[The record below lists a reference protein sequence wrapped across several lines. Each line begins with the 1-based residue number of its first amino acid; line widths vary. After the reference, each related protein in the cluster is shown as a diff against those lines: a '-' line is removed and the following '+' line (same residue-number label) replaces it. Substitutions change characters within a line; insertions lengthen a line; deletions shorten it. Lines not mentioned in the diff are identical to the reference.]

1 MRLLLIDDDPRYG
14 ALVQHHL
21 ACEWAGAE
29 VIAHDP
35 RAKGELPPEFLAQGF
50 DVVLLDHEWV
60 GGRGLDWLQEL
71 TARRGFAPIVFMTDD
86 PDDVAGKR
94 ALDLGAH
101 ATLGKSKLGHGELIT
116 AVKKASEK
124 QARARAYWRTSAVGL
139 EAQRFSGA
147 RIPGYRCVRRL
158 ATGPISDLYLA
169 ESERAGT
176 LVVIK
181 VTRDKKTG
189 NELDESFKRFLHE
202 YGLVQ
207 RISHPS
213 IVRLYDLGLSDEH
226 AYLVM
231 EYFSGGDL
239 RQRMRA
245 PLSTQD
251 ALKYALEIA
260 YSLDAIHRAH
270 VLHRDL
276 KPGNVML
283 REDGS
288 LALIDFGLAK
298 QEALDMDLTDSG
310 MIFGT
315 PHYMS
320 PEQGHGETVDER
332 SDLYSL
338 GVMLFEMLTRHKP
351 FLSDNPMA
359 IIYMHRKAPVPRL
372 TLPVQ
377 SLQPLID
384 RLLAKNPGD
393 RFESASALI
402 DVLEKYL
409 RGSTTAEMV
418 A

>member
-1 MRLLLIDDDPRYG
+1 
-14 ALVQHHL
+14 VT
-21 ACEWAGAE
+21 
-29 VIAHDP
+29 HDP
-35 RAKGELPPEFLAQGF
+35 CSKSELPPDFLAQGY
-50 DVVLLDHEWV
+50 DAVLLDHEWPD
-60 GGRGLDWLQEL
+60 GRGLDWLQNL
-71 TARRGFAPIVFMTDD
+71 TARRGFAPIVFLTDE

-101 ATLGKSKLGHGELIT
+101 AALCKAKLGHGQLIA

-124 QARARAYWRTSAVGL
+124 QARARAFWRTSAIGL

-147 RIPGYRCVRRL
+147 RIPGYRCIRRL

-189 NELDESFKRFLHE
+189 MDLDESFKRFLHE

-231 EYFSGGDL
+231 EYFAEGDL
-239 RQRMRA
+239 RQRMRS
-245 PLSTQD
+245 PLTTQD

-260 YSLDAIHRAH
+260 RSLEAVHRAH

-283 REDGS
+283 RDDGS

-320 PEQGHGETVDER
+320 PEQGHGETLDER

-351 FLSDNPMA
+351 YLADNPMA
-359 IIYMHRKAPVPRL
+359 IIYMHRKSPVPRL

-384 RLLAKNPGD
+384 RLLAKNPAD
-393 RFESASALI
+393 RFESASALAI
-402 DVLEKYL
+402 ALEQYL
-409 RGSTTAEMV
+409 RDAPSTEMV

>member
-21 ACEWAGAE
+21 ACEWAQAE
-29 VIAHDP
+29 VITHDP
-35 RAKGELPPEFLAQGF
+35 CLKRELPPDFLAQGY
-50 DVVLLDHEWV
+50 DVVLLDHEWPE
-60 GGRGLDWLQEL
+60 GRGLDWLQEL
-71 TARRGFAPIVFMTDD
+71 TSRRGFAPIVFLTDEAG
-86 PDDVAGKR
+86 DVAGKR

-101 ATLGKSKLGHGELIT
+101 AALGKSKLGHGQLIA
-116 AVKKASEK
+116 AVKRAAEK
-124 QARARAYWRTSAVGL
+124 QARARAYWRTSAAGL

-147 RIPGYRCVRRL
+147 RIPGYRCIRRL
-158 ATGPISDLYLA
+158 ATGSISDLYLA

-181 VTRDKKTG
+181 VTRDKKSGT
-189 NELDESFKRFLHE
+189 ELDESFKRFLHE

-207 RISHPS
+207 RVSHPS

-226 AYLVM
+226 AYLIM
-231 EYFSGGDL
+231 EYFGRGDL
-239 RQRMRA
+239 RQRMRYE
-245 PLSTQD
+245 LTTQD
-251 ALKYALEIA
+251 ALKYSLEIA
-260 YSLDAIHRAH
+260 RSLEAIHHAG

-283 REDGS
+283 RDDGS

-298 QEALDMDLTDSG
+298 QEALELDLTDSG

-320 PEQGHGETVDER
+320 PEQGHGEILDER

-359 IIYMHRKAPVPRL
+359 IIYMHRKSPVPQL
-372 TLPVQ
+372 TVPVQ

-384 RLLAKNPGD
+384 RLLAKNPAD
-393 RFESASALI
+393 RFESAGAVATAL
-402 DVLEKYL
+402 EQYL
-409 RGSTTAEMV
+409 RDVPFAEMV

>member
-1 MRLLLIDDDPRYG
+1 MRLLLIDDDPRYR
-14 ALVQHHL
+14 ALVQHHV
-21 ACEWAGAE
+21 ACEWAQAE

-35 RAKGELPPEFLAQGF
+35 CSQGDLPPEFLAQGF
-50 DVVLLDHEWV
+50 DAVLLDHEWPE
-60 GGRGLDWLQEL
+60 GRGLDWLQQL
-71 TARRGFAPIVFMTDD
+71 TARRGFAPIVFLTEE

-94 ALDLGAH
+94 AIDLGAH
-101 ATLGKSKLGHGELIT
+101 ASLCKTKLSHDQLIS
-116 AVKKASEK
+116 AVKRASEK
-124 QARARAYWRTSAVGL
+124 QLRARAYWRTSTAGL

-158 ATGPISDLYLA
+158 SSGVISDLYLA

-181 VTRDKKTG
+181 VTRDKKSG

-207 RISHPS
+207 RIAHPS

-231 EYFSGGDL
+231 EYFRGGDL
-239 RQRMRA
+239 RQRMRTH
-245 PLSTQD
+245 LSPQE
-251 ALKYALEIA
+251 ALKYTLEIA
-260 YSLDAIHRAH
+260 RSLEATHRSH

-283 REDGS
+283 RDDGS

-298 QEALDMDLTDSG
+298 QEALEMDLTDSG
-310 MIFGT
+310 IIFGT

-338 GVMLFEMLTRHKP
+338 GVMLFEMLTRYKP
-351 FLSDNPMA
+351 FMAENPMA
-359 IIYMHRKAPVPRL
+359 IIYMHRKSPVPRL

-384 RLLAKNPGD
+384 RLLAKNPAD
-393 RFESASALI
+393 RFESASAL
-402 DVLEKYL
+402 VEALVQLL
-409 RGSTTAEMV
+409 REAPAEMV